1 MFLAF
6 ADGYLHRQETS
17 SREFLSRLKLL
28 MNGCRLPIV
37 LLIDNLRFRFLSFK
51 LMFDLVAC
59 KDSMYFGIYLSA
71 KITKLLV

>member
-28 MNGCRLPIV
+28 MSTAANVKTLKVRA
-37 LLIDNLRFRFLSFK
+37 K
-51 LMFDLVAC
+51 LE
-59 KDSMYFGIYLSA
+59 
-71 KITKLLV
+71 